1 MRGAIAAMS
10 MRNAGRH
17 MVPVLL
23 FAALG
28 ILIVLPFLTLLYASF
43 ITAAPFSG
51 NVYTWTLQNYAS
63 IWTGQMIEAVINT
76 MIVAVGGTVMA
87 MAIGGLLAWL
97 AARSDIPCKPLVHLA
112 GLMPLFL
119 SLIVAALAWSL
130 LGSGR
135 SGYLNIIFAALGLP
149 LRIEMQSL
157 AGIMFVHG
165 LYYVP
170 FPFLYIYSALTLIHP
185 DLEEAAGIHG
195 ANLPRTLRRITFPL
209 VKPAVLGSALLLL
222 VLMAEEFPVPQILGG
237 SKGIET
243 LSIHIFNL
251 MREVPP
257 SSSQASAVCIVL
269 TAIVGILVYMQRRL
283 LAGRDYR
290 TVTGKG
296 MQSRTL
302 PLGKWRWPAFG
313 FVLLYVFV
321 AMGLPLLALLQGA
334 FRSTLFIR
342 DFASLFDPAQFST
355 HHMRQILSDPM
366 VYRSLLNSLMA
377 AGATAIL
384 GGLLYFI
391 LSYVVHRTELS
402 GRKWLEFLAMVPL
415 ALPALVMGLGIL
427 WVWANIPLPVYGT
440 LAILVIAY
448 MGRFTPQGFRAIS
461 SSIVQIHDD
470 LEQAAMVAGA
480 TKARAVR
487 RIVWPLMRSG
497 VAAAVIIL
505 FVLGMRELTASLFL
519 YTTDTR
525 VLSIVIYEQY
535 ENGGWSAVA
544 SLSLVYTII
553 LIALTFAGRRW
564 MRADI

>member
-1 MRGAIAAMS
+1 MLMRGA
-10 MRNAGRH
+10 GQW
-17 MVPVLL
+17 VLPGFL
-23 FAALG
+23 FGVLG
-28 ILIVLPFLTLLYASF
+28 ILIVLPFLTLIYTSF

-51 NVYTWTLQNYAS
+51 NTYTWTLQNYYA
-63 IWTGQMIEAVINT
+63 IWTPQMGEAIVNT
-76 MIVAVGGTVMA
+76 MIVAIGGTAMA
-87 MAIGGLLAWL
+87 MTIGGLLAWL
-97 AARSDIPCKPLVHLA
+97 AARSDIPGKWLVHLA

-135 SGYLNIIFAALGLP
+135 SGYLNILLASLGLP
-149 LRIEMQSL
+149 FRIDMQSVV
-157 AGIMFVHG
+157 GIAFIHG

-195 ANLPRTLRRITFPL
+195 ANLIRTLRYITLPSIR
-209 VKPAVLGSALLLL
+209 PAVLGSALLLL

-237 SKGIET
+237 PKGIET

-257 SSSQASAVCIVL
+257 ATNQASAVCMVL
-269 TAIVGILVYMQRRL
+269 TAIVAVLVVMQRRL

-296 MQSRTL
+296 LQSRTL

-334 FRSTLFIR
+334 FRATLYIP
-342 DFASLFDPAQFST
+342 DFASMFDPAQFST
-355 HHMRQILSDPM
+355 RFMREILTDPV
-366 VYRSLLNSLMA
+366 VYKSLLNSLMA
-377 AGATAIL
+377 AGATAVL
-384 GGLLYFI
+384 GGLFYFV
-391 LSYVVHRTELS
+391 LAYVVHRTDLP
-402 GRKWLEFLAMVPL
+402 GRKWLEFLANVPL

-427 WVWANIPLPVYGT
+427 WIWANIPLPIYGT
-440 LAILVIAY
+440 LAVLVIAY

-461 SSIVQIHDD
+461 ASIVQIHDD
-470 LEQAAMVAGA
+470 LEHAALVAGA
-480 TKARAVR
+480 TRFKAVR
-487 RIVWPLMRSG
+487 RIVWPLMQSG
-497 VAAAVIIL
+497 VAAAVIVI

-544 SLSLVYTII
+544 SLSLVYTFI
-553 LIALTFAGRRW
+553 LIALTIAGRRW
-564 MRADI
+564 MRANI

>member
-1 MRGAIAAMS
+1 MMRS
-10 MRNAGRH
+10 AGRWI
-17 MVPVLL
+17 VPGFLL
-23 FAALG
+23 AILG

-51 NVYTWTLQNYAS
+51 NATAWTLQNYAG
-63 IWTGQMIEAVINT
+63 IWTEQMADAIVNT
-76 MIVAVGGTVMA
+76 LIVAFGGTVMA
-87 MAIGGLLAWL
+87 MTIGGLLAWL
-97 AARSDIPCKPLVHLA
+97 AARTDVPGKALVHLA

-135 SGYLNIIFAALGLP
+135 SGYLNIILASLGFSF
-149 LRIEMQSL
+149 RIDMQSV
-157 AGIMFVHG
+157 AGIAFIHG

-185 DLEEAAGIHG
+185 DMEEAAGLHG
-195 ANLPRTLRRITFPL
+195 ASLLKTLRHITFPL
-209 VKPAVLGSALLLL
+209 VRPAVVGSGLLLL

-237 SKGIET
+237 PKGIET

-251 MREVPP
+251 MRQVPSATGP
-257 SSSQASAVCIVL
+257 ASAVCIVL
-269 TAIVGILVYMQRRL
+269 TTIVGLLVYVQRRL

-296 MQSRTL
+296 LQTRVL

-313 FVLLYVFV
+313 FVLLYIFV

-334 FRSTLFIR
+334 FRSSLFIP
-342 DFASLFDPAQFST
+342 DLASLVDPSQFSIK
-355 HHMRQILSDPM
+355 HMREILTDAT
-366 VYRSLLNSLMA
+366 VYKSLANSLMA

-384 GGLLYFI
+384 GGLLYFV
-391 LSYVVHRTELS
+391 LSYVVHRTDLP
-402 GRKWLEFLAMVPL
+402 GRKSLEFLANLPL

-427 WVWANIPLPVYGT
+427 WIWANIPLPIYGT
-440 LAILVIAY
+440 LAVLVIAY

-461 SSIVQIHDD
+461 ASIVQIHDD

-480 TKARAVR
+480 TKFKAVK

-497 VAAAVIIL
+497 VVAAVIVL

-519 YTTDTR
+519 FTTDTR

-544 SLSLVYTII
+544 SLSLVYTFI
-553 LIALTFAGRRW
+553 LIALTVLGRRW
-564 MRADI
+564 MRAHV